1 MLKTAIL
8 GAALLISLPASVA
21 YADPASEI
29 DSLVIESLQQSY
41 SADKEKP
48 IYIRH
53 IDTIDGGR
61 GGDFYTFILGSY
73 IDIDQLILKTDH
85 GDLTFTNIGPSKSG
99 SQTVFHIRDLSGWD
113 KGVYFEWNDKSV
125 PLKKDMENP
134 NIAIKEAYAVI
145 KGKKEDVRKAID
157 AKKFVSQAVSYTRN
171 VRPDPSTSIGIRHIN
186 THIGKGKYYYQYRLK
201 ANSVVAKKL
210 VIETNLGRIA
220 MEALGTCQAN
230 NERDAI
236 LSSPEDVDTLIIS
249 KATATVD
256 GKKQDITD
264 RISAQAYDYIPI
276 NITVS
281 K

>member
-1 MLKTAIL
+1 MLKTVAL
-8 GAALLISLPASVA
+8 GAALLLAVPASVA
-21 YADPASEI
+21 YADQASEI
-29 DSLVIESLQQSY
+29 DSLVIDSLQQSFA
-41 SADKEKP
+41 ADKEKP

-99 SQTVFHIRDLSGWD
+99 SQTFFYIRDLTGWD
-113 KGVYFEWNDKSV
+113 KGVYFEWKDKSV

-145 KGKKEDVRKAID
+145 KGKKEDVRKSID
-157 AKKFVSQAVSYTRN
+157 TKKFVSQAVSYTRN
-171 VRPDPSTSIGIRHIN
+171 LRPDASSSIGIRHIN
-186 THIGKGKYYYQYRLK
+186 THLGKGKYYYQYRLK
-201 ANSVVAKKL
+201 ANSVEAENL

-220 MEALGTCQAN
+220 MDELGTCQAK
-230 NERDAI
+230 NERDAV

-249 KATATVD
+249 KATATID